1 MFSYYQQLENIICTI
16 FIPTVTGQPPPSD
29 TNRDM
34 FVLPTRLGGLGLPNP
49 SRQSDLEF
57 SASQTI
63 SEPLKES
70 ILQQRFEYSFECLD
84 DQISAKS
91 LIKQKRQEQATRA
104 DKVLKISLWLANLKI
119 LVLASERGPS
129 NWLTCLPI
137 EKFGFSLHKGAFVD
151 ALSLHY
157 GWPPPD
163 TPTHCVCDTIFSV
176 QHALSCPSL
185 WCVPIHTRVFKP
197 HAPSNKTSINSC
209 FRKYDN
215 EKKNLEQRICEVE
228 HSSFSPF
235 VFSATGGMAK
245 PSTTFKRG

>member
-1 MFSYYQQLENIICTI
+1 MVYSELQLLSEIAVTHPHAAYAALTHGLSSRWSYLSCNVPNMFSYYQQLENIICTI

-104 DKVLKISLWLANLKI
+104 DKVLKISL
-119 LVLASERGPS
+119 
-129 NWLTCLPI
+129 
-137 EKFGFSLHKGAFVD
+137 
-151 ALSLHY
+151 
-157 GWPPPD
+157 
-163 TPTHCVCDTIFSV
+163 
-176 QHALSCPSL
+176 
-185 WCVPIHTRVFKP
+185 
-197 HAPSNKTSINSC
+197 
-209 FRKYDN
+209 
-215 EKKNLEQRICEVE
+215 
-228 HSSFSPF
+228 
-235 VFSATGGMAK
+235 
-245 PSTTFKRG
+245 